1 MLSVATSKVYD
12 LTTMLALPRLLK
24 EFVTSPYVVWGGPFA
39 SGVTVAQILAL
50 CVTRGPPIDDEVAV
64 GSHSTEP
71 LHRLR

>member
-1 MLSVATSKVYD
+1 
-12 LTTMLALPRLLK
+12 MLAFPRLLK

-50 CVTRGPPIDDEVAV
+50 CVTRGPPIDDQVAV

>member
-1 MLSVATSKVYD
+1 
-12 LTTMLALPRLLK
+12 MLALPRLLK

-50 CVTRGPPIDDEVAV
+50 GMTRGPPIDDEVAV

-71 LHRLR
+71 LHGLR